1 VIELTHANTR
11 KGFPMERD
19 LRRFPRIAS
28 QHAVLVKRLG
38 GSSEFEELASTVSV
52 GLGGCAFLADEP
64 LGVGS
69 VVEVLLS
76 VRHEVVRAKA
86 KVVYETAE
94 PNGKCEVGLAY
105 VDLADADRVR
115 IEQLFEKDE

>member
-1 VIELTHANTR
+1 
-11 KGFPMERD
+11 MERD

-38 GSSEFEELASTVSV
+38 GAAEFEELVSTVSV
-52 GLGGCAFLADEP
+52 GLGGCAFLSDEP

-86 KVVYETAE
+86 RVVYEIAE
-94 PNGKCEVGLAY
+94 PGGKCEVGLAY
-105 VDLADADRVR
+105 VELADEDRER
-115 IEQLFEKDE
+115 IEQLFEKDD

>member
-1 VIELTHANTR
+1 
-11 KGFPMERD
+11 MERD

-38 GSSEFEELASTVSV
+38 DDADVEELVATTSV
-52 GLGGCAFLADEP
+52 GVGGCSFVSDEP

-86 KVVYETAE
+86 RVVYEVE
-94 PNGKCEVGLAY
+94 ESRGRCEIGLAY
-105 VDLADADRVR
+105 IDLGNEDRER
-115 IEQLFEKDE
+115 IEQLFER